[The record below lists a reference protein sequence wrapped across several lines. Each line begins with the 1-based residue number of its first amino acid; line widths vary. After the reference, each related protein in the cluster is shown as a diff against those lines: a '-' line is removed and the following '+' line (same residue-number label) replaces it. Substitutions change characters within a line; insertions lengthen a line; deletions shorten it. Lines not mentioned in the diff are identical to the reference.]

1 MEAKRKHFR
10 AFLAIL
16 AGFVL
21 AFVFLLSLTVYAP
34 LVGDLLVGGEYV
46 TRDFP
51 TVSSAA
57 LHTREMQMSSLALAS
72 FWFWCGV
79 FVIGAFLAMQIWR
92 WVRGF

>member
-1 MEAKRKHFR
+1 MKSGSRNLR
-10 AFLAIL
+10 ALLAIL

-21 AFVFLLSLTVYAP
+21 AFVFLLSLTIYVP
-34 LVGDLLVGGEYV
+34 LVGDILIGGTQV

-57 LHTREMQMSSLALAS
+57 LHTREMQVAAAALGS

-79 FVIGAFLAMQIWR
+79 FVVGAFFASQIWR
-92 WVRGF
+92 WVRG

>member
-1 MEAKRKHFR
+1 MESRKKHLR

-16 AGFVL
+16 VGFVL
-21 AFVFLLSLTVYAP
+21 AFVFLLSLTVYVP
-34 LVGDLLVGGEYV
+34 LVGDLLIGGKQV

-57 LHTREMQMSSLALAS
+57 LHTREMQAAARALGS

-79 FVIGAFLAMQIWR
+79 TILGTAFTMQIWR
-92 WVRGF
+92 WVRG